1 MPSLIDRFQNLFRPR
16 QQEVAAVTSPLA
28 PSRPSALMQ
37 VFNGES
43 TRRAIVLDCRAMYD
57 EDTRAQGV
65 IDALAKDATRGGFEL
80 AVEGP
85 RAEEAKVIAEEMLER
100 VGVWERIDDWVRLTL
115 RDGDTYL
122 ELGAAGNGDIVEVT
136 RKPTLEMVRMSD
148 EFDRITNPAMAFVW
162 TDRVFANIVN
172 LDTLPPGA
180 VAFAEWQILH
190 VRHHPDENQR
200 YGKPLFASAR
210 KPYKRMTEGE
220 LDIAIRRKTR
230 AGMKYI
236 HALEDA
242 SDAEIEAYRM
252 RNQEALSDPFAA
264 VADFFSN
271 KRTSIQA
278 IQGDANLA
286 QIEDVLHHVRTWW
299 VASPVPM
306 SLLGYG
312 QDLNRDVLDEQSEQY
327 NRACEE
333 LSRWISE
340 QIVRPLIERQWLLKG
355 IWPAALTWEVEWAS
369 KEPMTAVSL
378 SDAAK
383 ALAALRMTGLFTDET
398 LLRMFSRFV
407 PDFDV
412 ETEIKAMAQRDADE
426 AASVAMNAATN
437 AADGEDAG
445 GDGGNQQDTA
455 APPAPAA

>member
-28 PSRPSALMQ
+28 PARPSALMQ
-37 VFNGES
+37 VFSGES
-43 TRRAIVLDCRAMYD
+43 TRRAIVQDCRTMYE

-65 IDALAKDATRGGFEL
+65 IDALAKDATRGGFAL

-85 RAEEAKVIAEEMLER
+85 RAEEAKAIADEMLER

-122 ELGAAGNGDIVEVT
+122 EIGAASNGDIVEIT

-148 EFDRITNPAMAFVW
+148 EFDRITNPSTAFVW
-162 TDRVFANIVN
+162 TDKVFAG
-172 LDTLPPGA
+172 LAGMGALPPGA

-200 YGKPLFASAR
+200 YGRPLFASAR
-210 KPYKRMTEGE
+210 KPYKRMSEGE

-230 AGMKYI
+230 AGMKYV
-236 HALEDA
+236 HSLEDA
-242 SDAEIEAYRM
+242 SDAEIEAYRI
-252 RNQEALSDPFAA
+252 RNQDALDDPFAA
-264 VADFFSN
+264 VADFFSS
-271 KRTSIQA
+271 KRTNIQA

-286 QIEDVLHHVRTWW
+286 QIDDVVHHIRTWW
-299 VASPVPM
+299 IASPVPM
-306 SLLGYG
+306 GLLGYG
-312 QDLNRDVLDEQSEQY
+312 QDLNRDVLEEQGEQY
-327 NRACEE
+327 SRACEE
-333 LSRWISE
+333 MSRWVSE

-369 KEPMTAVSL
+369 KQPMTAVSL
-378 SDAAK
+378 ADAAK
-383 ALAALRMTGLFTDET
+383 ALAALRMTALFTDET

-412 ETEIKAMAQRDADE
+412 ATELEALEQREADE
-426 AASVAMNAATN
+426 AASVAVNAAV
-437 AADGEDAG
+437 DGQDDGG
-445 GDGGNQQDTA
+445 GDEDV
-455 APPAPAA
+455 